1 MNPLARNGS
10 GTAPAD
16 LRYRGGNF
24 LIAPR
29 TDSEAA
35 AEVSQTKMRSWLG
48 CFSREK
54 ANLHCGR
61 HNVDESQPKNDA
73 NLLGRAAPMDS
84 STGVTACDTAHF
96 PLISFR
102 CRAAAAHMNSQL

>member
-1 MNPLARNGS
+1 MGCSGTAAERQWHDTNRSNRNAYTFMNPLVRNGS

-35 AEVSQTKMRSWLG
+35 AEGT
-48 CFSREK
+48 
-54 ANLHCGR
+54 A
-61 HNVDESQPKNDA
+61 DKNA
-73 NLLGRAAPMDS
+73 VVAW
-84 STGVTACDTAHF
+84 VFF
-96 PLISFR
+96 PRKSKLALWALSFPR
-102 CRAAAAHMNSQL
+102 CRCVRTRQTCRAVPHVWIQAQE